1 MVAVVGGRLDEWA
14 EEWRMTGAAPFYCA
28 FFKDMAVF

>member
-1 MVAVVGGRLDEWA
+1 MVAAVGGRLDEWA

-28 FFKDMAVF
+28 FF

>member
-1 MVAVVGGRLDEWA
+1 MVGVEGGRLDEWA
-14 EEWRMTGAAPFYCA
+14 EEWRMTGAAPFHCA